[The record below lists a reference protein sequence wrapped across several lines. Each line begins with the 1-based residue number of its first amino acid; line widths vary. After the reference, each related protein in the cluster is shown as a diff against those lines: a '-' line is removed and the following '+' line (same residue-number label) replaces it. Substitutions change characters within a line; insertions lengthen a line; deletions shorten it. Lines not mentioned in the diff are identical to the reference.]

1 MSGRDYPPS
10 YYLASSHQKLEAASL
25 EGELDIDVC
34 IIGGGYTG
42 LSSAIHL
49 AKGGHSVVLLE
60 AHKIGWG
67 ASGRNGGQVGSGLN
81 KEQAELEKLFGVQ
94 TAQHLWEIAESA
106 KTCVKTLIDEFA
118 IKCDYKPGVAH
129 PDHKPRYAKDSQQY
143 VDKLQRDYQ
152 YSQIEYLNQSEMA
165 ELSGSDQYF
174 GGSLD
179 MGAAHLHPL
188 NYSLGLAA
196 AAKKLGVK
204 IYENS
209 AVSSYKA
216 GKIIEVFTDHG
227 MVRANRVV
235 IGCNG
240 YLGNLDAKLN
250 GKIMPIN
257 NFIVATEPLN
267 DEMAK
272 RVNPRDVAIA
282 DSRFVVNYFRLSA
295 DKRLLFGGGENY
307 RTAFPKDIAAF
318 VRKPML
324 QVYPYLKDIKIDYAW
339 GGTLAVTLNRL
350 PHFGTFDNGRVL
362 YAQGYSGHGVAMAS
376 LAGQLIA
383 DKISGDA
390 KRFDLMAKLP
400 TGHFPGG
407 KWLRWP
413 GMVAGMA
420 YYALRDRI

>member
-1 MSGRDYPPS
+1 MNGRDHPPS
-10 YYLASSHQKLEAASL
+10 YYVESSHLTIKTARL
-25 EGELDIDVC
+25 EGELDTDVC

-49 AKGGHSVVLLE
+49 AKLGHSVVLLE
-60 AHKIGWG
+60 AHKVGWG

-94 TAQHLWEIAESA
+94 TAQQLWEIAESA
-106 KTCVKTLIDEFA
+106 KSCVTALIDEFA
-118 IKCDYKPGVAH
+118 IECDYKPGVAH

-143 VDKLQRDYQ
+143 VDKLQHDYQ
-152 YSQIEYLNQSEMA
+152 YTQIEYLNQAEMA
-165 ELSGSDQYF
+165 ELTGSDQYF

-188 NYSLGLAA
+188 NYALGLAKA
-196 AAKKLGVK
+196 AQKLGVK

-209 AVSSYKA
+209 AVSYYKT
-216 GKIIEVFTDHG
+216 GKITKIITAHG

-240 YLGNLDAKLN
+240 YLGNLEPKLH

-267 DEMAK
+267 DELAK

-307 RTAFPKDIAAF
+307 RAAFPKDIATF
-318 VRKPML
+318 VRKPMR
-324 QVYPYLKDIKIDYAW
+324 QIYPYLKDIKIDYAW

-350 PHFGTFDNGRVL
+350 PHFGTLDNARVI
-362 YAQGYSGHGVAMAS
+362 YAQGYSGHGVALAS

-383 DKISGDA
+383 NKISGDDA
-390 KRFDLMAKLP
+390 QFDLMARLP
-400 TGHFPGG
+400 TRRFPGG

-413 GMVAGMA
+413 SMAAGMA